1 MMLIGEAVYD
11 GYLGGVG
18 ELLDL
23 LVVEGADHD
32 GVYVAGEDAAGVR
45 GGLALA
51 HLYLLRAQGEGM
63 SAELVHPDLEGDA
76 GAIGGLL
83 EDHRERLA
91 EERPEGDAGSPQSLY
106 LGGLVE
112 DEAHLAGLELGEGE
126 AVAPGD
132 GRGDL
137 RAFLLLRRD
146 HSPCSS
152 LGDGLLLDF
161 GRNAGRDA

>member
-1 MMLIGEAVYD
+1 MVLIGEAVYD
-11 GYLGGVG
+11 GYPGCCG
-18 ELLDL
+18 ELLDF
-23 LVVEGADHD
+23 LVVEGTDHY

-51 HLYLLRAQGEGM
+51 HLYLLRAQREGV

-76 GAIGGLL
+76 GAVGGFL

-106 LGGLVE
+106 LDGLVE

-126 AVAPGD
+126 AIAPGE
-132 GRGDL
+132 GRGG
-137 RAFLLLRRD
+137 RAFLLLRSD
-146 HSPCSS
+146 HSPSSS
-152 LGDGLLLDF
+152 LGD
-161 GRNAGRDA
+161 